1 MAIDNLGTN
10 DNPDVKV
17 QGSAV
22 NIVPDTTRD
31 EQIQA
36 AAQILVNDEQVLL
49 DEEIQT
55 PTQPQMSF
63 DANLVDFIDE
73 NTLEKISNDLLDSI
87 ETDKQSRS
95 EWEKTYTDGLKYLG
109 MKFDETRSQ
118 PFEGSSGVVHPIL
131 SLIHI

>member
-55 PTQPQMSF
+55 PAQPQMSF

-73 NTLEKISNDLLDSI
+73 NTLENI
-87 ETDKQSRS
+87 
-95 EWEKTYTDGLKYLG
+95 
-109 MKFDETRSQ
+109 
-118 PFEGSSGVVHPIL
+118 
-131 SLIHI
+131 

>member
-55 PTQPQMSF
+55 PAQPQMSF
-63 DANLVDFIDE
+63 DANL
-73 NTLEKISNDLLDSI
+73 
-87 ETDKQSRS
+87 SRFYRR
-95 EWEKTYTDGLKYLG
+95 KYT
-109 MKFDETRSQ
+109 
-118 PFEGSSGVVHPIL
+118 
-131 SLIHI
+131 